1 MLTGCLF
8 CERIPIGPEAGH
20 FIHMNFNGP
29 TNKTEGDYSL
39 ILDTF
44 WLFTKYPHDIAITR
58 ELGLNAGWDPES
70 CDAILHNVKP
80 GDVCVNVGID
90 FGYFTE
96 IMARLAGKNG
106 KVISVSPVSEI
117 IENYKKSTAKN
128 DYTNTAPIEL
138 YIEALGNRELD
149 VRFIYLE
156 ENPGAS
162 YIKKLGISHDVMGH
176 GQFEVINMKTKPF
189 KEIYQGDVDFAIVK
203 ASGYELEAL
212 QGFLRLPKTLV
223 IEYVTPWASNEY
235 VDFIFDNYEVRTNK
249 EVPVFRN
256 DDLLRSHL
264 NTVLVCR
271 LKDSII

>member
-1 MLTGCLF
+1 
-8 CERIPIGPEAGH
+8 
-20 FIHMNFNGP
+20 MNFNGP

-39 ILDTF
+39 ILDEF

-58 ELGLNAGWDPES
+58 ELGLHGGWDPES

-80 GDVCVNVGID
+80 GNVCVNVGID

-96 IMARLAGKNG
+96 IMARLAGNAG
-106 KVISVSPVSEI
+106 KVISVSPDPEI
-117 IENYKKSTAKN
+117 IENYKKSMAKN

-138 YIEALGNRELD
+138 YAEALGNRELD
-149 VRFIYLE
+149 VRFIHLE

-176 GQFEVINMKTKPF
+176 KVFEVRDMKTKPF
-189 KEIYQGDVDFAIVK
+189 KEIYQGDVDFALVK

-223 IEYVTPWASNEY
+223 IEYVRAWSTKEY
-235 VDFIFDNYEVRTNK
+235 LDFIFDNYEVSDRAKNT
-249 EVPVFRN
+249 VFRN
-256 DDLLRSHL
+256 DDLFKSDM

-271 LKDSII
+271 LKDFII